1 MSETESGDKRGRS
14 FAGLPGGRLAT
25 TALPNL
31 LFTELLADAD
41 DLAEL
46 KVALH
51 VFWTLAHHPRRFP
64 GMRLGELRADP
75 LLQHSLSVLGG
86 DVKETLAAA
95 LDRVVARGA
104 LLRISGRW
112 KGAEETWFFVNS
124 AKGRDAVERLVR
136 GESGFE
142 PLAGESVEPAPPS
155 RRSIFALYEQN
166 VGLVQPIIAQ
176 ELMEAEE
183 MYPAEWIEDA
193 FRIAAGRNVR
203 NWRYIR
209 AILQRWATEGK
220 DDEETR

>member
-1 MSETESGDKRGRS
+1 MSQNRPDGERSGE
-14 FAGLPGGRLAT
+14 FAGLPAGRLAT

-51 VFWTLAHHPRRFP
+51 IFWTLAHRPRKFP
-64 GMRLGELRADP
+64 GMRLGELRTDP
-75 LLQHSLSVLGG
+75 LLQHSLSALAG
-86 DVKETLAAA
+86 DPKETLAAA
-95 LDRVVARGA
+95 LDRAVARGA
-104 LLRISGRW
+104 LLRIAGRW
-112 KGAEETWFFVNS
+112 KGAEETWVFVNS

-142 PLAGESVEPAPPS
+142 PLAADIAEPAPPA

-176 ELMEAEE
+176 ELVEAEE
-183 MYPAEWIEDA
+183 TYPAEWIEDA

-220 DDEETR
+220 DDEENR

>member
-1 MSETESGDKRGRS
+1 
-14 FAGLPGGRLAT
+14 
-25 TALPNL
+25 
-31 LFTELLADAD
+31 
-41 DLAEL
+41 
-46 KVALH
+46 
-51 VFWTLAHHPRRFP
+51 
-64 GMRLGELRADP
+64 MRLGELKADA
-75 LLQHSLSVLGG
+75 LLQHSLSLLEG
-86 DVKETLAAA
+86 DARETLAAA
-95 LDRVVARGA
+95 LDKAVARGA

-112 KGAEETWFFVNS
+112 KGAEETWVFVNS

-142 PLAGESVEPAPPS
+142 PLPGDAAEPLPPS

-183 MYPAEWIEDA
+183 QYPPEWIEDA

-209 AILQRWATEGK
+209 AILERWASEGK
-220 DDEETR
+220 DDEENR